1 MSLTAIEYGSRR
13 LRLLE
18 FEGSVK
24 KMRVIDVVDVDLHV
38 PPAPGDE
45 AFDPDDTRAERIAEA
60 VRESG
65 FRRDPTGMALDAS
78 YALFR
83 EFDLPFTGDDQIRK
97 VVRFE
102 AESHLPISLEDAV
115 IQHLA
120 LRKTRDKTHLLVAA
134 VEKEFLLDRL
144 DVLAEAGLDPMFV
157 DLDVFALF
165 HALVGTGLVEEH
177 EHFAVVNAQEKTTS
191 LLILSG
197 GRLHA
202 VRAIRLGVEAA
213 VDGDDATEG
222 EADDI
227 HARDVREA
235 HGHEYLARLE
245 REIRR
250 TVTTLPLARE
260 FQAVYVTG
268 SGSRVPGFDA
278 TIGRAFGC
286 EAQTLDLL
294 DRIDH
299 ELDDDEVAHYGAD
312 IGVALGIAYRMQGLD
327 LTGTDFRR
335 EEVRYTKKFDQ
346 VKVPLVFLSFFV
358 AGLVF
363 FFSLEKYLE
372 VKRLDEE
379 FEKLLAFAQ
388 EQLNNTLDDV
398 EKAEAVYANVE
409 PGPLRVQVIHSAME
423 NHREDLRKELGRSS
437 TIPPLRSALR
447 VWIEL
452 FDVLRR
458 NEDLYLPY
466 AIEVIDVETY
476 RGDELTLSG
485 SVKDNSAYQRLL
497 GVLEEHPLFSVAQA
511 ATLRQLGTETRFENL
526 VLTLHFD
533 RVSGAPLGAEDA

>member
-18 FEGSVK
+18 FEGSIK
-24 KMRVIDVVDVDLHV
+24 RMRVVDVVDVDLHV
-38 PPAPGDE
+38 PPVPGDE
-45 AFDPDDTRAERIAEA
+45 TFDPDDVRAERIADA

-83 EFDLPFTGDDQIRK
+83 EFDLPFTSDDQIQK

-102 AESHLPISLEDAV
+102 AESHLPVSIEDAV
-115 IQHLA
+115 VQHLA
-120 LRKTRDKTHLLVAA
+120 LRKTRDKTHLMVAA

-144 DVLAEAGLDPMFV
+144 DVLGAADLDPMFV

-165 HALVGTGLVEEH
+165 HALVGTGLTEEH

-197 GRLHA
+197 GQLHA
-202 VRAIRLGVEAA
+202 VRAIRLGAEV
-213 VDGDDATEG
+213 VRDDDGVTEG
-222 EADDI
+222 EQADA

-260 FQAVYVTG
+260 LDAVYVTG
-268 SGSRVPGFDA
+268 SGSRVPGFDV

-286 EAQTLDLL
+286 ETQPLDLL

-299 ELDDDEVAHYGAD
+299 ELDEDEAARYGAD

-372 VKRLDEE
+372 VSRFDKE
-379 FEKLLAFAQ
+379 FGKLLHFAQ
-388 EQLNNTLDDV
+388 DQLATTLGDV
-398 EKAEAVYANVE
+398 VKAEAVYADVE
-409 PGPLRVQVIHSAME
+409 PGPRRVQVIHASMA
-423 NHREDLRKELGRSS
+423 NYREELRKELGRSN

-466 AIEVIDVETY
+466 AIEVVDVETY

-533 RVSGAPLGAEDA
+533 ETTGAPLGSEDA